1 MKKIKELLLFLA
13 FLIIPF
19 VLFFVI
25 SGFTA
30 DLISDLPSFVGVV
43 NYIRMFSND
52 KIFLKSLLNTLLK
65 PAIVSFLLVFVF
77 AVIVFLVRKK
87 IKVRRWVFY
96 LGSVFIGSVTTL
108 FYTAYLGILS
118 FHTSSNLY
126 AAQQT
131 LISHILDYRPSVNV
145 ITFQNVLFSMCIG
158 ILTAFVFW
166 ILELICYIIKLIKYK
181 RQNVTKIL

>member
-65 PAIVSFLLVFVF
+65 PAIVSFLLVLVF

-96 LGSVFIGSVTTL
+96 LGSVFIGSITTL
-108 FYTAYLGILS
+108 FYTAYFGISS
-118 FHTSSNLY
+118 FHTTSNLF

-131 LISHILDYRPSVNV
+131 LISHIFDYRPYVLYAINPTNV
-145 ITFQNVLFSMCIG
+145 FFSLYIG

-166 ILELICYIIKLIKYK
+166 ILELISDIIKNFRRKK
-181 RQNVTKIL
+181 ER